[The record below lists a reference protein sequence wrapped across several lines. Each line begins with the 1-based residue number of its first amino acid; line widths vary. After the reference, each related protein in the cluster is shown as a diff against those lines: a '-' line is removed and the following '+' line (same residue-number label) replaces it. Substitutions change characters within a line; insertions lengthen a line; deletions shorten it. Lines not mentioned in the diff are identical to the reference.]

1 MGAGTCTRALTCEI
15 IVYLGDMAPLLR
27 DLRDVFSETECGDPS
42 EILQDDN
49 PRLRSVVNRAKL
61 GFLRTLAWTA
71 SDPASSTSGR
81 RC

>member
-1 MGAGTCTRALTCEI
+1 MHTGPDMRDNRLPRRHDSVVERFERRFLVRPNAG
-15 IVYLGDMAPLLR
+15 GG
-27 DLRDVFSETECGDPS
+27 GDPS
-42 EILQDDN
+42 DNLQDDNN

-71 SDPASSTSGR
+71 SDPASSAPGR